1 VRLNI
6 GRFAEAN
13 TKTELKKAL
22 AFTNPEAILE
32 IDEDGIYYIVS
43 DGVAL
48 GFVGKWVSEPI
59 LVTSD
64 LEKLASAIEFANPAA
79 DCTVSR
85 FRVTVRCDRSVKLVA
100 EEVMVIGRHPLVLPE
115 GFISMG
121 TRDVQFPDDPVEASL
136 MFYALLDECIALRVG
151 VLLQNVPSVIA
162 GAIAWMHN
170 RVECPTVLATINGN
184 RAPIGEKP
192 VFELSKIYNLLTNE
206 VVWKKNNHHHK
217 SFIERISP

>member
-1 VRLNI
+1 MGRKEDLMELNT
-6 GRFAEAN
+6 RKFTEAN
-13 TKTELKKAL
+13 TKNQLTKAL
-22 AFTNPEAILE
+22 AFVKPEARLE
-32 IDEDGIYYIVS
+32 VNEHGDYIVVS

-59 LVTSD
+59 LATSD

-85 FRVTVRCDRSVKLVA
+85 FRVTVRCDRSTKVET

-170 RVECPTVLATINGN
+170 RAECPTVLATINGN
-184 RAPIGEKP
+184 RAPMGEKP
-192 VFELSKIYNLLTNE
+192 VFVLSKIYNLLTNE
-206 VVWKKNNHHHK
+206 VIWKKD
-217 SFIERISP
+217 